1 MTVSELYVSNN
12 VEIYVC
18 ICVCMYGCVCA
29 CVCVCV
35 CVSVTMMVQE
45 ITNNYCISKESCPIK
60 SRCLTQKIVYRP
72 DVKGPTNK

>member
-1 MTVSELYVSNN
+1 MMVSELYVSNN

-35 CVSVTMMVQE
+35 SVTMMVQE

-60 SRCLTQKIVYRP
+60 NRCLTQKIVYRP